1 MPVGT
6 PGVTIHMHCSQP
18 EVSAKSCRNHRLQTV
33 GRSVRRN
40 SLLLRLLLRTFS
52 CAFSCAFSV
61 LLPPSTLHA
70 AEPAQNLYNFSLVQ
84 ADGSVLPLSQY
95 KGKVVVIVN
104 LASKSSFADQLPA
117 LEKLQ
122 EKYKDKGLVV
132 LGIPSNDFGA
142 EEPGTDAEIQ
152 KSYAGEHITFPVMAK
167 STVSGKEELPVYG
180 FLTAAANKTEQKES
194 GEADAVHWS
203 YTKFILTRD
212 GRVAARLAPDAAPD
226 SPEFEIAVE
235 QALEGKGKLLPGN
248 PAPPAGK
255 PSRRDSR

>member
-1 MPVGT
+1 
-6 PGVTIHMHCSQP
+6 MHCLQP
-18 EVSAKSCRNHRLQTV
+18 EVKTVSCRDRCAWAV
-33 GRSVRRN
+33 WGSVRRCN
-40 SLLLRLLLRTFS
+40 LLLCAIGALLL
-52 CAFSCAFSV
+52 
-61 LLPPSTLHA
+61 PGTLRA
-70 AEPAQNLYNFSLVQ
+70 AEPSRSLYNFSLVKP
-84 ADGSVLPLSQY
+84 DGSVLPLSEY

-152 KSYAGEHITFPVMAK
+152 KLYAGEHVTFPVMAK
-167 STVSGKEELPVYG
+167 SSVSGKEELPVYG
-180 FLTAAANKTEQKES
+180 FLTAAASTVDEKGKES

-203 YTKFILTRD
+203 YTKFIVTRD

-235 QALEGKGKLLPGN
+235 QALEGKGKLLPGS
-248 PAPPAGK
+248 PAPAAGK
-255 PSRRDSR
+255 AARRGEDDGG